1 MYASFGACLLPELSR
16 RLKLKIWLV
25 VSGRQVKTGAET
37 DVHVL
42 ARTVADGEAT
52 ARLVA
57 GRGGPG
63 RALGK
68 DALRSALREMLPT
81 R

>member
-1 MYASFGACLLPELSR
+1 MSE
-16 RLKLKIWLV
+16 
-25 VSGRQVKTGAET
+25 RQVKIGAET

-57 GRGGPG
+57 GRGGAG

-81 R
+81 AR